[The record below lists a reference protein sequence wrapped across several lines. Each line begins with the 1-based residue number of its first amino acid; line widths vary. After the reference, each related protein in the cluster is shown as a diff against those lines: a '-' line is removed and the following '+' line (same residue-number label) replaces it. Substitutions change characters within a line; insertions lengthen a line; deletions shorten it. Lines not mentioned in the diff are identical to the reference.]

1 MERIDDLNL
10 NGKKILQDT
19 DLFLFGMDS
28 VLLANMVNK
37 TNESTVLVD
46 LGTGSGVM
54 PIIILE
60 KIKMKKIIGVE
71 LQEKMYNLAVKNIKL
86 NGAQDKF
93 VVLNEDLKNIEKIKE
108 YIMKETSKDKVDI
121 VISNPPY
128 KQCGTGVINEVDEK
142 YIARHEIKC
151 TLEDIF
157 KTASKLLKFKGKLYL
172 VHKPE
177 RIVDLLSVARKY
189 NLEAKHVTLLQPTV
203 NDKPSIVLIEY
214 VLGGKNECTI
224 EKTIVEYDDKGNYTK
239 EILDIYVMNK

>member
-93 VVLNEDLKNIEKIKE
+93 VVLNEDLKNIENIKKC
-108 YIMKETSKDKVDI
+108 IIKETSKEKVDI

-128 KQCGTGVINEVDEK
+128 KKSGTGVINDVDEK

-239 EILDIYVMNK
+239 EILDIYGMNK

>member
-93 VVLNEDLKNIEKIKE
+93 VVLNEDLKNI
-108 YIMKETSKDKVDI
+108 
-121 VISNPPY
+121 
-128 KQCGTGVINEVDEK
+128 
-142 YIARHEIKC
+142 
-151 TLEDIF
+151 
-157 KTASKLLKFKGKLYL
+157 
-172 VHKPE
+172 
-177 RIVDLLSVARKY
+177 
-189 NLEAKHVTLLQPTV
+189 
-203 NDKPSIVLIEY
+203 
-214 VLGGKNECTI
+214 
-224 EKTIVEYDDKGNYTK
+224 
-239 EILDIYVMNK
+239 

>member
-93 VVLNEDLKNIEKIKE
+93 VVLNEDLKNIENIKKC
-108 YIMKETSKDKVDI
+108 IIKETSKEKVDI

-128 KQCGTGVINEVDEK
+128 KKSGTGVINDVDEK

-189 NLEAKHVTLLQPTV
+189 NLEAKHVTFLQPTV
-203 NDKPSIVLIEY
+203 NDKPSIILIEY
-214 VLGGKNECTI
+214 VLGGKNECVI
-224 EKTIVEYDDKGNYTK
+224 EKTIVEYDENGNYTK
-239 EILDIYVMNK
+239 EILDIY